1 MSFERSFSFNF
12 TSRWH
17 LIDALRACVIK
28 FTRIARFDAGYRTHT
43 HTHTHTRARCEVR
56 FCTSF
61 PYNVRFV
68 IPYSFSVGR
77 LLASGRSRFSIHVSF
92 LSLCVHAEL
101 VKIHQIWAI
110 TSARGARAGFPVFAK
125 DSKIGYSFSVYFRPV
140 YTDRGDQRMGGGGK
154 KAIRNIACLSI
165 SGRMVT
171 DVWWRIYFICQ
182 TLGHR
187 WTENSSNVNRNILK
201 QCLHGNN

>member
-1 MSFERSFSFNF
+1 MYVWSTVLYKFSPTMF
-12 TSRWH
+12 R
-17 LIDALRACVIK
+17 L
-28 FTRIARFDAGYRTHT
+28 
-43 HTHTHTRARCEVR
+43 
-56 FCTSF
+56 
-61 PYNVRFV
+61 V

-77 LLASGRSRFSIHVSF
+77 LLASGRSPFFYPCIFPVCAR
-92 LSLCVHAEL
+92 
-101 VKIHQIWAI
+101 
-110 TSARGARAGFPVFAK
+110 ARGIGKNSSNLSHNVRPRSPRWFPVFAK

-140 YTDRGDQRMGGGGK
+140 YTDRGDQRMEK
-154 KAIRNIACLSI
+154 KAIRNIACPSI

-187 WTENSSNVNRNILK
+187 WTENSGNVNRNILK